1 MTLKG
6 ITLAKTRGPSPI
18 DIHVGSRMRMR
29 RMALGMSQEKLAT
42 ALGLTFQQVQ
52 KYEKGANRMSSSRL
66 QQAADV
72 LGVAA
77 AFFFEGAGGGPY
89 QPDGSALS
97 PAYIDD
103 FVASE
108 EGLRL
113 AKAFMRVRPAVRRRI
128 VDLVNEVASKHPSPG
143 VGGSAYP
150 WAI

>member
-6 ITLAKTRGPSPI
+6 ITMAKTKGPSPI

-29 RMALGMSQEKLAT
+29 RMALGMSQEKLAK

-52 KYEKGANRMSSSRL
+52 KYEKGANRMGSSRL

-77 AFFFEGAGGGPY
+77 AFFFEGADGGPY
-89 QPDGSALS
+89 GSAPS

-113 AKAFMRVRPAVRRRI
+113 AKSFMHLHPAVRRRI
-128 VDLVNEVASKHPSPG
+128 VDLVNEVAGES
-143 VGGSAYP
+143 GSSSAL
-150 WAI
+150 